1 MTEPRRPAS
10 ENVRVDQIAA
20 MGLLLLLAAVPLL
33 REVDSAVGGYLLM
46 LLLLRFASLRW
57 PRLTPNRWHLI
68 GLTLAG
74 GALVYSAYRT
84 LIGQEAG
91 TALLATML
99 ALKVLEVRGAR
110 DLRIATA
117 LFGFFLV
124 TLFLFSQSAGL
135 GLYLVALMVANFAL
149 MADLTVRDPLRP
161 IAGALRIAVRLTLQ
175 ALPLALVLFVL
186 FPRLSGPLWSIN
198 PPVEKA
204 RTGVKDWMEPGSITD
219 LVLSGELAFRVRFEG
234 AAPRA
239 DQLYWRGPVLWR
251 SDGRRWAPG
260 SLSLPPPQPRSLA
273 DSLAYTVTLEPSGQ
287 RWLFALDLPAQA
299 PPNARITGD
308 FQVLAERPVAES
320 IRYRMESA
328 LSYHT
333 GALSAEEERAGLALP
348 GNVTD
353 RMRELVAGWQARAAR
368 PHELVELALSHF
380 REEPFY
386 YTLAPPRLGSNPVD
400 QFLFQTRRGF
410 CEHYAGAFAML
421 MRIAGIP
428 SRVVLGYHGGELN
441 PMGGHYIVRQSDA
454 HAWTEVWLADRGWVR
469 VDPTAAIAPERVEAS
484 ELLSALAG
492 GAPARFQGEP
502 PEALMRWLHQLR
514 LLADAADARWYDWV
528 VGYSNLRQQRLLDA
542 FGLGALREYG
552 LAAGMLLASTIVLG
566 LIVSTLARGDTQRDA
581 LERLYRRFCRRL
593 ARIGLHRA
601 PSEGP
606 LAFGR
611 RVSAQRPDLRPEIEA
626 FLALY
631 LPLRYGGPERPGD
644 LPALRRALA
653 AFRPRS
659 RPKRAHKRSR
669 RGSKWLLTDTEA
681 GKDPPE

>member
-1 MTEPRRPAS
+1 
-10 ENVRVDQIAA
+10 

-33 REVDSAVGGYLLM
+33 REVDSAVGGYLVA

-74 GALVYSAYRT
+74 GALVYSAYKT

-91 TALLATML
+91 SALLATML

-117 LFGFFLV
+117 LFGFLLV

-149 MADLTVRDPLRP
+149 MADLTARDPVRP
-161 IAGALRIAVRLTLQ
+161 VIGALRVAVRLTLQ

-219 LVLSGELAFRVRFEG
+219 LVLSGELAFRVRFDG
-234 AAPRA
+234 AAPRP

-251 SDGRRWAPG
+251 SDGRRWVPG
-260 SLSLPPPQPRSLA
+260 TLGLPPPEARSLA
-273 DSLAYTVTLEPSGQ
+273 ESLAYTVTLEPSGQ

-320 IRYRMESA
+320 MRYRMESA

-333 GALSAEEERAGLALP
+333 GALSPHEERAGLALP

-353 RMRELVAGWQARAAR
+353 RMRELVAVWQARAAR
-368 PHELVELALSHF
+368 PEELVELALGHF
-380 REEPFY
+380 RAEPFY
-386 YTLAPPRLGSNPVD
+386 YTLSPPRLGSNPVD

-410 CEHYAGAFAML
+410 CEHYAGAFALL

-454 HAWTEVWLADRGWVR
+454 HAWTEVWLTNRGWVR
-469 VDPTAAIAPERVEAS
+469 VDPTAAIAPERIEAN

-552 LAAGMLLASTIVLG
+552 LAAGMLLASTIVLA
-566 LIVSTLARGDTQRDA
+566 LIVTTLARGDAQRDA

-593 ARIGLHRA
+593 ARIGLHRT

-611 RVSAQRPDLRPEIEA
+611 RVSAQRPDLRPEVEA

-631 LPLRYGGPERPGD
+631 LPLRYGRPEPPGG
-644 LPALRRALA
+644 LAALRRALA
-653 AFRPRS
+653 GFKPRPRPRS
-659 RPKRAHKRSR
+659 PAKS
-669 RGSKWLLTDTEA
+669 GSM
-681 GKDPPE
+681 GK

>member
-1 MTEPRRPAS
+1 M
-10 ENVRVDQIAA
+10 A
-20 MGLLLLLAAVPLL
+20 MGLLLVLAAVPLL
-33 REVDSAVGGYLLM
+33 REVESSVGGYVFA
-46 LLLLRFASLRW
+46 LLLLRFAALRW
-57 PRLTPNRWHLI
+57 PRLTPNRWHLM

-74 GALVYSAYRT
+74 GAVVYSAYAT

-99 ALKVLEVRGAR
+99 TLKVLEVRGAR

-117 LFGFFLV
+117 LFGFLLV
-124 TLFLFSQSAGL
+124 SQFLFSQSAGL
-135 GLYLVALMVANFAL
+135 GLYFVALMVGNFAL
-149 MADLTVRDPLRP
+149 MADLSGRDPARP
-161 IAGALRIAVRLTLQ
+161 IAGALRVAGRLSLQ

-219 LVLSGELAFRVRFEG
+219 LILSGELAFRVRFEG
-234 AAPRA
+234 AAPRP

-251 SDGRRWAPG
+251 SEGRRWVPGAPV
-260 SLSLPPPQPRSLA
+260 LPPPVPKSLGER
-273 DSLAYTVTLEPSGQ
+273 LAYSVTLEPTGQ
-287 RWLFALDLPAQA
+287 RSLFALDLPAEA
-299 PPNARITGD
+299 PPRGRMTGD
-308 FQVLAERPVAES
+308 FQVLAERPVVEPM
-320 IRYRMESA
+320 RYRMVSA

-333 GALSAEEERAGLALP
+333 GKLSAEEERAGLALP
-348 GNVTD
+348 GNVTR
-353 RMRELVAGWQARAAR
+353 RMRELVAGWQASGIS
-368 PHELVELALSHF
+368 PEELVDVALAHF

-386 YTLAPPRLGSNPVD
+386 YTLAPPRLGTNPVD

-410 CEHYAGAFAML
+410 CEHYAGAFALL
-421 MRIAGIP
+421 MRIAGVP

-441 PMGGHYIVRQSDA
+441 PMGGHYIIRQSDA

-484 ELLSALAG
+484 DLLSGLAG
-492 GAPARFQGEP
+492 AAPARFQGEP
-502 PEALMRWLHQLR
+502 PAVLLRWLHQVR

-528 VGYSNLRQQRLLDA
+528 VGYSNLRQQRLLDV

-552 LAAGMLLASTIVLG
+552 LAAGMLLAATIVLG
-566 LIVSTLARGDTQRDA
+566 LIVTTLTRGDAKPDA
-581 LERLYRRFCRRL
+581 LEQIYRRFCRRL

-611 RVSAQRPDLRPEIEA
+611 RVSALRPDLRPA
-626 FLALY
+626 VDGFLALY
-631 LPLRYGGPERPGD
+631 LPLRYGGREPPGG

-653 AFRPRS
+653 GFHPRS
-659 RPKRAHKRSR
+659 RP
-669 RGSKWLLTDTEA
+669 G
-681 GKDPPE
+681 